1 MLSITNCFN
10 FKFFLK
16 VAEVLINP
24 HGEDDEDFEINEV
37 IDRNIEVSLLAVDK
51 LYDKL
56 PKLQKDKF
64 WKDYNINLPYAP
76 NTKRHEPFIGSTIDM
91 RRVLQINI
99 IFKTF

>member
-1 MLSITNCFN
+1 MLYFII
-10 FKFFLK
+10 FLK

-64 WKDYNINLPYAP
+64 WKDYNITLPYAP
-76 NTKRHEPFIGSTIDM
+76 NTKRHDPFIGSTIDM
-91 RRVLQINI
+91 RYGIN
-99 IFKTF
+99 FNF